1 MEDIVKNVKE
11 EDSQRLTLKRKRIMI
26 YFVEATRKLIQT
38 EGVDGLSIRKI
49 ASEAGYNSAT
59 IYNYF
64 QNLEH
69 LALFGSVCYMR
80 DYVVKLS
87 GALTPDMNALERY
100 RTIYRCFNDLAF
112 EYPDIF
118 HNLFFGRYSA
128 MLGDVLHTYYYDLFP
143 EELDGISTSMREML
157 VAGSM
162 KERDRITM
170 NAMIEEGFVAPE
182 KADMTLELMIS
193 LHQHYIYEATMRGS
207 EEARACRERFDQVFE
222 YVMKMAR

>member
-1 MEDIVKNVKE
+1 MEGILKE
-11 EDSQRLTLKRKRIMI
+11 TDNQPLTLKRKRIMI

-49 ASEAGYNSAT
+49 ASKAGYNSAT

-87 GALTPDMNALERY
+87 GALNPNMNALERY
-100 RTIYRCFNDLAF
+100 RTIYRCFNDFAF

-118 HNLFFGRYSA
+118 HNLFFGRYSS
-128 MLGDVLHTYYYDLFP
+128 MLGDVLHTYYYELFP
-143 EELDGISTSMREML
+143 EELDGISGPMREML

-162 KERDRITM
+162 KERDKITM
-170 NAMIEEGFVAPE
+170 EAMVEEGFVAPE
-182 KADMTLELMIS
+182 KAEMTLELMTS
-193 LHQHYIYEATMRGS
+193 LHQHFIYEASIQGS
-207 EEARACRERFDQVFE
+207 EQAKACRERFDQVFE
-222 YVMKMAR
+222 YVMEMAR

>member
-1 MEDIVKNVKE
+1 MEAATKGTDN
-11 EDSQRLTLKRKRIMI
+11 QRLTLKRKRIMI

-49 ASEAGYNSAT
+49 AAEAGYNSAT

-64 QNLEH
+64 QNMEH

-87 GALTPDMNALERY
+87 NTLTLEMNALERY
-100 RTIYRCFNDLAF
+100 RTIYSCFNDFAF

-118 HNLFFGRYSA
+118 HNMFFGRYSA
-128 MLGDVLHTYYYDLFP
+128 MLGDVLHTYYYELFP
-143 EELDGISTSMREML
+143 EELDGISAPMRQML

-162 KERDRITM
+162 KERDRISM
-170 NAMIEEGFVAPE
+170 EAMVEEGFVSPD

-193 LHQHYIYEATMRGS
+193 MHQHFIYEATIHS
-207 EEARACRERFDQVFE
+207 EQAEACRKRFDQVFE
-222 YVMKMAR
+222 YILAVAR